1 VRNPNNPPK
10 AVKGGNTAA
19 EEMSHL
25 WLQVLPVGEG
35 DQRAVLQEGMT
46 RQRLEKDP
54 TDFTANYN
62 MGDIL
67 LSRGDAEASLPY
79 FFAAWNAQPANVV
92 FATELGVALFS
103 ASKPAE
109 ARKQLL
115 RALEIDPHY
124 TDARYNL
131 ASVDASTGQ
140 WEAAAVEFEQVLSD
154 RPGDPK
160 ARENL
165 GNVLILWGDAFADAG
180 KLDQAVVRYR
190 DALAYR
196 PSDTALHTIL
206 GVGMLRLGHLKEA
219 QAELESALR
228 IDPNY
233 QPARQA
239 LAAIQGK

>member
-1 VRNPNNPPK
+1 
-10 AVKGGNTAA
+10 
-19 EEMSHL
+19 
-25 WLQVLPVGEG
+25 VGEG
-35 DQRAVLQEGMT
+35 DQREVLQEGMT

-115 RALEIDPHY
+115 RALEIDSHY

-140 WEAAAVEFEQVLSD
+140 LEAAAAEFGQVLAD

-160 ARENL
+160 ASENL
-165 GNVLILWGDAFADAG
+165 GKVLILWGDALADAG

-196 PSDTALHTIL
+196 PGDTALHTIL